1 MPSPRSHVQ
10 SLLSWHRLDEL
21 PCGLPAQREL
31 LPFGQRSRSLIILPF
46 SPRSKSQLWVINRV
60 LGCPGWRGQW
70 ARCPFHGV
78 SFERADLIALKAL
91 EAGSTVRGRHD
102 FHALDKCSWM
112 PRWLPDISRPCFLA
126 GVTGR
131 SFLVAS
137 VFPARGIEASSFD
150 KSDQMQLTRNKLWIP
165 ASFPTKA

>member
-10 SLLSWHRLDEL
+10 SLLSWHRLDEM

-31 LPFGQRSRSLIILPF
+31 LPFGQVSSLIILPF
-46 SPRSKSQLWVINRV
+46 SPRSKSQLWVISRV

-102 FHALDKCSWM
+102 FHALEKCSWM
-112 PRWLPDISRPCFLA
+112 PRCLPDISRPILFGGRDRQVVLGRV
-126 GVTGR
+126 GV
-131 SFLVAS
+131 SS
-137 VFPARGIEASSFD
+137 EGIEASSFD